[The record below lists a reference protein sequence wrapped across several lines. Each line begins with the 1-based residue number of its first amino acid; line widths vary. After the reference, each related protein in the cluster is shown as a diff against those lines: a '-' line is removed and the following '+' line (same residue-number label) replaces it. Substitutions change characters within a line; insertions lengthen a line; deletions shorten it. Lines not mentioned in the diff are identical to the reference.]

1 MGCNAAKDY
10 IFLITTGGS
19 GWIVIWEN
27 SQELLSLYI
36 FLTHARMNNLLLDN
50 VMKLKILKL
59 KCTCGSNFV
68 KISWKLLSLNIGI
81 YHIKS

>member
-1 MGCNAAKDY
+1 MGYDAAKDY

-19 GWIVIWEN
+19 GWIVIWES

-36 FLTHARMNNLLLDN
+36 FLTHARMNNLLPDN
-50 VMKLKILKL
+50 VMKLKILEL
-59 KCTCGSNFV
+59 KCACGSNFV
-68 KISWKLLSLNIGI
+68 KISWKLLSLNRSI

>member
-1 MGCNAAKDY
+1 MVYNAAKDY

-19 GWIVIWEN
+19 GWIVIWES
-27 SQELLSLYI
+27 SQELLNLYM
-36 FLTHARMNNLLLDN
+36 FLTHARMNNLLLHN
-50 VMKLKILKL
+50 VMKLKILKV

-68 KISWKLLSLNIGI
+68 KISWKLFSLNISI